1 MTESAIISIRPCTTS
16 EEKVMDAARSGD
28 IGTLYQLIGEDVNVF
43 KRMNKRRFFDTPLHI
58 ASAAGKTEFA
68 MELMYLNPSFA
79 TKLNKDGLSPLHLAL
94 QEGKT
99 DLALSLLTINKNLVS
114 VKGKMGYTPIHYLAM
129 KETDRNR
136 LTKFLNACPECI
148 HHVTSRDETA
158 LHVAASNNN
167 IKALEVLLRW
177 LRKTSN
183 CSMLQKERVLNHPNR
198 DGDTVLH
205 VAVSNKPPDP
215 EMVRLLT
222 SFRIK
227 MKATNSRGST
237 ALDILKC
244 CRTQEDNINIKKCV
258 DILGHDQCLNACRKG
273 LWYFLELLSQ
283 WGYEIKHMSNDRGN
297 ALLVVTVLILTA
309 TYQATLSPPGGV
321 LSLDADTNNKNVSA
335 LQIYFDTK
343 NTTRVETKA
352 NYTAGSS
359 VLQTIPFL
367 WFFIPNL
374 VAFAISFLLT
384 CFVLLTL
391 VSGFFSFTLILSL
404 SMLLFCLLVSA
415 VMIISPNNQSSNIL
429 LFCVY
434 IIVYVTYCAI
444 APVLIPKIRRMFR

>member
-1 MTESAIISIRPCTTS
+1 
-16 EEKVMDAARSGD
+16 
-28 IGTLYQLIGEDVNVF
+28 
-43 KRMNKRRFFDTPLHI
+43 
-58 ASAAGKTEFA
+58 
-68 MELMYLNPSFA
+68 
-79 TKLNKDGLSPLHLAL
+79 
-94 QEGKT
+94 
-99 DLALSLLTINKNLVS
+99 
-114 VKGKMGYTPIHYLAM
+114 
-129 KETDRNR
+129 
-136 LTKFLNACPECI
+136 
-148 HHVTSRDETA
+148 
-158 LHVAASNNN
+158 
-167 IKALEVLLRW
+167 
-177 LRKTSN
+177 
-183 CSMLQKERVLNHPNR
+183 
-198 DGDTVLH
+198 
-205 VAVSNKPPDP
+205 
-215 EMVRLLT
+215 MVRLLT

-273 LWYFLELLSQ
+273 LWYFLELL
-283 WGYEIKHMSNDRGN
+283 
-297 ALLVVTVLILTA
+297 T
-309 TYQATLSPPGGV
+309 
-321 LSLDADTNNKNVSA
+321 

-391 VSGFFSFTLILSL
+391 VSGLFSFTLILSL

>member
-1 MTESAIISIRPCTTS
+1 
-16 EEKVMDAARSGD
+16 
-28 IGTLYQLIGEDVNVF
+28 
-43 KRMNKRRFFDTPLHI
+43 
-58 ASAAGKTEFA
+58 
-68 MELMYLNPSFA
+68 
-79 TKLNKDGLSPLHLAL
+79 
-94 QEGKT
+94 
-99 DLALSLLTINKNLVS
+99 
-114 VKGKMGYTPIHYLAM
+114 
-129 KETDRNR
+129 
-136 LTKFLNACPECI
+136 
-148 HHVTSRDETA
+148 
-158 LHVAASNNN
+158 
-167 IKALEVLLRW
+167 
-177 LRKTSN
+177 
-183 CSMLQKERVLNHPNR
+183 
-198 DGDTVLH
+198 
-205 VAVSNKPPDP
+205 
-215 EMVRLLT
+215 MVRLLT

-244 CRTQEDNINIKKCV
+244 CRTQEGNINIKKCV

-391 VSGFFSFTLILSL
+391 VSGLFSFTLILSL

-415 VMIISPNNQSSNIL
+415 VMIISPNHQSSNIL